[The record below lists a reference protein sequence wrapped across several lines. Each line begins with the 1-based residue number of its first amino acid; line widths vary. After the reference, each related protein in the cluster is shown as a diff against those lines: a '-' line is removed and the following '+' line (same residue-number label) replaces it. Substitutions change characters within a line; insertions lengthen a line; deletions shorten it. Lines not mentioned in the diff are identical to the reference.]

1 MKSRWL
7 VVKLSWSLD
16 DELFWLTL
24 QKCHILF
31 DESIAL
37 LSYINNALHFFHR
50 SHSCPLLSQV
60 SIILFVL
67 ATIFLSILFKNL
79 WEKTVFSYF
88 ISHKILI
95 TVLRWWLKTLR
106 WLRGTLSIIIEDIKI
121 SQIKF
126 HDFQIATQNKTCRMI
141 YCHLCEN

>member
-1 MKSRWL
+1 MKSWWL

-16 DELFWLTL
+16 GELFWLTL
-24 QKCHILF
+24 QRCHILS
-31 DESIAL
+31 DESIVL
-37 LSYINNALHFFHR
+37 LSYINIALHFLHR

-67 ATIFLSILFKNL
+67 ATIFLSVLFKNL

-95 TVLRWWLKTLR
+95 IVLRWWLKTLR
-106 WLRGTLSIIIEDIKI
+106 WLRGALSHNNWEYYNWSNKI
-121 SQIKF
+121 SRLSNCNTK
-126 HDFQIATQNKTCRMI
+126 
-141 YCHLCEN
+141 